1 MNIDKKNEFVDKI
14 YRFWSLKVTTY
25 SVELSKI
32 ALWGDDD
39 KRSIMDDKIQ
49 TLALGHN
56 YTINNQ
62 LKIERYLWIT

>member
-1 MNIDKKNEFVDKI
+1 MDKI